1 MSEVPHAQD
10 LLGIQVR
17 DQDGERIGR
26 VGDVYVDDTSHR
38 ADWVTVRS
46 GPLGMRE
53 NFAPLHGAVLSRG
66 HLLLVFSKRQVRT
79 APNVDV
85 EHGHLSNRD
94 GRRLYEH
101 YGVDDTGVPPPG
113 VPGSTPAANSRTRH
127 SHARNRSCP
136 PEAMTAPGQEHVPA
150 PERSSESPRTGAEG
164 SPGGD
169 SPEPHR
175 PGAHGPL
182 PGGAPD
188 RAVDRLRDND
198 GRDG

>member
-10 LLGIQVR
+10 LLGVQVR

-26 VGDVYVDDTSHR
+26 VGDVYVDDASHR
-38 ADWVTVRS
+38 PDWVTVRS

-53 NFAPLHGAVLSRG
+53 NFVPLHGAVLSRG
-66 HLLLVFSKRQVRT
+66 NLLLGVSKRQVRT
-79 APNVDV
+79 APSVDV

-94 GRRLYEH
+94 GHRLYEH
-101 YGVDDTGVPPPG
+101 YGVDNTEVPPG
-113 VPGSTPAANSRTRH
+113 VPESTPAANSRTRH

-150 PERSSESPRTGAEG
+150 PERCSDSSRSGVEAPPDGDPPEPRRPRAHD
-164 SPGGD
+164 P
-169 SPEPHR
+169 SPETT
-175 PGAHGPL
+175 
-182 PGGAPD
+182 PD
-188 RAVDRLRDND
+188 RAVDRPRDND